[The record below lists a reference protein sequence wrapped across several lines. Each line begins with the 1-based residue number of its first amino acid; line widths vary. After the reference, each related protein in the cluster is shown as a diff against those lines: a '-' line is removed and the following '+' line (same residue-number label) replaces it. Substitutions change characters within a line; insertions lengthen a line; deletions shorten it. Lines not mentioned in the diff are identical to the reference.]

1 MHAARLSSSSRL
13 KRVHT
18 LLADHKERS
27 TVQII
32 QAAQVCAVNSIIA
45 ELRANG
51 AEIVCRQWV
60 DPATGQRLWLYQM
73 RQPAPM
79 PEVVA

>member
-13 KRVHT
+13 KRVHA
-18 LLADHKERS
+18 LLADGRAHS
-27 TVQII
+27 TLAIVQ
-32 QAAQVCAVNSIIA
+32 QAQVCAVNSIIA

-51 AEIVCRQWV
+51 AKIVCRQWV

-73 RQPAPM
+73 RRSAPVL
-79 PEVVA
+79 EVVA